1 MLRKAI
7 TILTLATITGLTTA
21 NADSLVIEGIDG
33 TAVNQP
39 DRGQSQSTVESR
51 YGAPSA
57 KRGPVGEPP
66 ISTWEYEPFV
76 VYFEYDK
83 VIHTVAKR

>member
-7 TILTLATITGLTTA
+7 TVLVLMAASAATSAFADTLT
-21 NADSLVIEGIDG
+21 ID
-33 TAVNQP
+33 APEAAANQP
-39 DRGQSQSTVESR
+39 SRGETQQAVESR
-51 YGAPSA
+51 LGTPSS

-66 ISTWEYEPFV
+66 ISTWEYDPYL
-76 VYFEYDK
+76 VYFEHDR